1 MAKRTKKVGP
11 AGRFQSRYGV
21 RARSRLR
28 NVELAQRKNHVCPSC
43 KHTKV
48 KRVGTGIYSCRKCG
62 VKFAGGSYIPKT
74 DVGLQVEKIIRGDR
88 TSSNLLEES
97 EIEIEEVEKE

>member
-28 NVELAQRKNHVCPSC
+28 NVEIVQRKKHICPSC
-43 KHTKV
+43 KHVAV
-48 KRVGTGIYSCRKCG
+48 KRLGSGIYSCYKCG
-62 VKFAGGSYIPKT
+62 IKFAGGSYIPKT
-74 DVGLQVEKIIRGDR
+74 DGGIQVEKIIRGDK
-88 TSSNLLEES
+88 TASNLVQNDKN
-97 EIEIEEVEKE
+97 EEVEIE

>member
-28 NVELAQRKNHVCPSC
+28 NVELAQRKKHVCPNC
-43 KHTKV
+43 KHTAV
-48 KRVGTGIYSCRKCG
+48 KRVSTGIYSCKKCG

-74 DVGLQVEKIIRGDR
+74 DVGIQVEKILRGDR
-88 TSSNLLEES
+88 TSSNLLGL
-97 EIEIEEVEKE
+97 EIEDEEEVETE